1 MVAVAMHC
9 NLRPP
14 HPSSR
19 QDPISDIHWHGA
31 SSSEIQH
38 FFWPRFSGERREIV
52 TTFLEMRTKFQQI
65 FEGNGKFIGD
75 Y

>member
-19 QDPISDIHWHGA
+19 HDPISDIHWHGA
-31 SSSEIQH
+31 ASSEIQH
-38 FFWPRFSGERREIV
+38 FFLASFSGEKRETV
-52 TTFLEMRTKFQQI
+52 ATF
-65 FEGNGKFIGD
+65 
-75 Y
+75 